1 MELLGIDIGG
11 SGIKCAV
18 VNAKTGELVTERLR
32 ASSPVG
38 FQPDDVVAVVGE
50 LIQETGYKGP
60 IGVGFPA
67 VVMHGQ
73 VMTPPTA
80 LAYPGWEN
88 VNLAERIHGLCGCP
102 VTVGNDADVACLAEM
117 HFGAGVDQKG
127 VVMVF
132 TIGTGIGSALF
143 LNGHIVP
150 NLELGRVFLR
160 ESRKTAEQWCSDR
173 VRQEK
178 NLSWE
183 EWGNRLNEYFNH
195 IELLFWPDL
204 IIIGGGVS
212 KKYEKFLPQIKVRAR
227 VLPAAF
233 KNEAGIVG
241 AAMAALDMNEPQPWD
256 LPGAGHIAG

>member
-18 VNAKTGELVTERLR
+18 VNATTGELLTERLR
-32 ASSPVG
+32 APSPVD
-38 FQPDDVVAVVGE
+38 FQPDAVLEIVDG
-50 LIQETGYKGP
+50 LIKETGYKGP

-73 VMTPPTA
+73 VITPPTA
-80 LAYPGWEN
+80 LAFPGWEN
-88 VNLAERIHGLCGCP
+88 INLAERINKICGCP

-117 HFGAGVDQKG
+117 HFGAGRDQSG

-143 LNGHIVP
+143 LNGNIVP

-160 ESRKTAEQWCSDR
+160 ESRRNAEQWCSDR

-178 NLSWE
+178 KLSWQ

-195 IELLFWPDL
+195 IELLFWPDV

-212 KKYEKFLPQIKVRAR
+212 KKPDKFMPYIKVRAKL
-227 VLPAAF
+227 LPAGF

-241 AAMAALDMNEPQPWD
+241 AAMAALDMHEPQPWD
-256 LPGAGHIAG
+256 LPGAGHVAG